1 MRSVKT
7 TLDFGNAYF
16 LVPLLFVKA
25 VETLKLSIRFF
36 TTLREITGKR
46 EEHLEVETSHLRVK
60 DVLDQLA
67 EMHGREFKEYV
78 YSEEGNVRDYLQ
90 LLVNGKSVRSMDQL
104 DTLLKEGDQLAIVP
118 PVGGG

>member
-1 MRSVKT
+1 M
-7 TLDFGNAYF
+7 
-16 LVPLLFVKA
+16 
-25 VETLKLSIRFF
+25 LKLSIRFF

-46 EEHLEVETSHLRVK
+46 EEQLEVGTSHVRVK
-60 DVLDQLA
+60 DVLDQLV

>member
-1 MRSVKT
+1 VSS
-7 TLDFGNAYF
+7 
-16 LVPLLFVKA
+16 
-25 VETLKLSIRFF
+25 LKLSIRFF

-46 EEHLEVETSHLRVK
+46 EEELEFRMSDVRVK
-60 DVLDQLA
+60 DALDKLT

-78 YSEEGNVRDYLQ
+78 YNEEGNVRDHLQ